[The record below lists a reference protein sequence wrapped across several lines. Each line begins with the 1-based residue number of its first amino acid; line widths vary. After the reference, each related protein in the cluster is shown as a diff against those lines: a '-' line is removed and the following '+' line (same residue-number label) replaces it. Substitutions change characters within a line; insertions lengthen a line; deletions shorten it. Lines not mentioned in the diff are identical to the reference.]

1 MRFSNLQLGLPSNLC
16 FESTPAWNEALAALR
31 TFFTW
36 LQVPHSGTRRTH
48 PAGYYRP
55 DVRSL
60 SENGRLFLPSLWHG
74 WSWRQSAC
82 HLCLG
87 LEHDQRQ
94 SLYHFMAVALFYRS
108 GGNDPHLD
116 TSRPVNLLSRSLF
129 FDEDE
134 DEALP
139 ENQRS
144 RQTYPTLHFTL
155 FHWRLV
161 CPIPNVQEPQQKVL
175 CRVHHCTGLD
185 RFEKL

>member
-16 FESTPAWNEALAALR
+16 FKSTPAWNEALAALR

-48 PAGYYRP
+48 PAGYDRP
-55 DVRSL
+55 DVWSL

-74 WSWRQSAC
+74 WSGRQSAC

-94 SLYHFMAVALFYRS
+94 SLYHIMAVALFYRS

-116 TSRPVNLLSRSLF
+116 TSRPVNLLSRSMSVMF
-129 FDEDE
+129 YD
-134 DEALP
+134 
-139 ENQRS
+139 
-144 RQTYPTLHFTL
+144 
-155 FHWRLV
+155 V
-161 CPIPNVQEPQQKVL
+161 CKGLIIELRIILWIPYMSYEL
-175 CRVHHCTGLD
+175 Y
-185 RFEKL
+185 